1 MGKGNRNRRNPDYY
15 KVAGGAVEDRDR
27 TRMAKDKV
35 RAQRKRPKKAR
46 AARSV
51 DLRRVKQAAAPPVTE
66 RQANERRRRPRGSRL
81 FRLARGA
88 WHMAETA
95 VDMGR
100 AVVAVVRARRE

>member
-27 TRMAKDKV
+27 TRMAKGKV

-46 AARSV
+46 PSRSI

-66 RQANERRRRPRGSRL
+66 RQANERRRPRSSRL
-81 FRLARGA
+81 LRLARGA